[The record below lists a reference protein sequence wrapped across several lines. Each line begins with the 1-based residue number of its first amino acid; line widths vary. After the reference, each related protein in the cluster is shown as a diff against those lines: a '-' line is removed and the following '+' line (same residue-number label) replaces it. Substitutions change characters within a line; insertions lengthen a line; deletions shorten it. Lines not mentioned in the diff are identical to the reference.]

1 MTPRSLLRLL
11 PVLLLAALAG
21 AAASQDAPVRPTP
34 PTPGAI
40 RRPNMPGGPRPG
52 GGAIN
57 AAPNGAPGRGGA
69 RPVTQPDGHG
79 AMPVIPY
86 DDSENALNFQDASA
100 DLVIMEYALRTGRT
114 IIKDPKVPQVNI
126 TLRSNPDSPLS
137 DEDYL
142 KAIET
147 ALNFNG
153 IALEPEGEKFLR
165 VLPFTDFVRS
175 TLTLEL
181 PGDGGTNAP
190 PARPGSFVTRVV
202 QLKHIGIAE
211 AQPLINGLIRQGSQ
225 IQTIERANAILIT
238 DSADNVDRIEKLL
251 TFLDR
256 PAVTLE
262 EVIVRHIKNAKAA
275 DIKSRLDEL
284 VKATQGDEQSS
295 SKQNAVQERTSGAP
309 GVERRP
315 LPPGVTFRGRPREEA
330 SPAAPTTETIAS
342 TLDEAARGIIRGKVT
357 IVADERTNMLFI
369 LTRPENMVFF
379 DKMIEE
385 LDIPTAP
392 ENLAEVIRLEHAVAK
407 DVATL
412 LNDWISKRKTS
423 DDDARPGVRRD
434 DGDKADAASPA
445 SRNRVSP
452 TAETRARI
460 GQLDSENISILADER
475 SNALLVT
482 AGSEADLATLKNII
496 AQVDIQLAQVAI
508 ETVMIALS
516 FDDTVSTGIDWVQR
530 AMLNSTGNGGPSY
543 AFASAG
549 GGGTITPRSA
559 PGLTTTEGL
568 SSISGGGVTGWFT
581 FFDWNLDLVV
591 RAVKS
596 DSRARLMS
604 APLIVTLDN
613 KEAVLEATK
622 RIYWSEGSTHYTSSD
637 YYSDNIKNEDVG
649 IKLTVT
655 PRINKS
661 GFISLTIN
669 QEIQDAEGTTA
680 ITSNDRTSEFPNLTT
695 RKMGADVS
703 VQSGQTV
710 VLGGLTQNSVSKT
723 QSKVPILGDIPLLGW
738 LFRSET
744 DKQTRTELIVF
755 ITPRVLNTPMQIE
768 DFTRGMKAGLDTDGV
783 WDPTKSIS
791 RLADPID
798 ERTARRVQER
808 GRQTVAPPQYPL
820 TGFLTGLND
829 ETNLPDGVPES
840 GPIREAREKAE
851 AAGTVPYVHFSD
863 VDRDGPAFLTGQ
875 PFVPPTLGEDSTDGV
890 IAPLTPETAPALP
903 PPETEPEPAPEPAPE
918 PEPETAEPAE
928 TEAAEPTPAEPAE
941 TGTEI
946 DEPEI
951 EGPEIEPAAEPVE

>member
-1 MTPRSLLRLL
+1 MKLRTLRLL
-11 PVLLLAALAG
+11 PAFLLAALAG
-21 AAASQDAPVRPTP
+21 AAAAQEAPAVTRPTP

-40 RRPNMPGGPRPG
+40 RRPNPPGARPGAANPGGSGGSGRPQ
-52 GGAIN
+52 
-57 AAPNGAPGRGGA
+57 A

-86 DDSENALNFQDASA
+86 DESDNALNFQDASA

-114 IIKDPKVPQVNI
+114 PIKDPKVPQVNI
-126 TLRSNPDSPLS
+126 TLRSTPDNPLT
-137 DEDYL
+137 DEEYL
-142 KAIET
+142 AAIET

-165 VLPFTDFVRS
+165 VLPFTDFSRS

-181 PGDGGTNAP
+181 PGDGATNAP
-190 PARPGSFVTRVV
+190 AARPGSFVTRVV
-202 QLKHIGIAE
+202 ELKYNSVSE
-211 AQPLINGLIRQGSQ
+211 VQPVINGLIRQGSQ
-225 IQTIERANAILIT
+225 IQTLERNNSIMIT
-238 DSADNVDRIEKLL
+238 DSADNVARIERLL
-251 TFLDR
+251 TYLDR

-262 EVIVRHIKNAKAA
+262 EVIVRHIQNAKAA
-275 DIKSRLDEL
+275 DIKARLEEL
-284 VKATQGDEQSS
+284 VKATQGEEQSS
-295 SKQNAVQERTSGAP
+295 SKANTAVQERTTGAP

-315 LPPGVTFRGRPREEA
+315 LPPGVSFRNRREEA
-330 SPAAPTTETIAS
+330 PAAATPTTETIAS

-357 IVADERTNMLFI
+357 IVADERTNLLFL

-379 DKMIEE
+379 DKMISE

-392 ENLAEVIRLEHAVAK
+392 DNLAEVIRLEHAVAK

-412 LNDWISKRKTS
+412 LNDWISKRKNS
-423 DDDARPGVRRD
+423 DDDAKPGVRRD
-434 DGDKADAASPA
+434 DGDRGSSDTPSPA
-445 SRNRVSP
+445 RTRVAQS
-452 TAETRARI
+452 AETKARI
-460 GQLDSENISILADER
+460 GQLDAENISILADER

-482 AGSEADLATLKNII
+482 AGNDSDMATLKSII
-496 AQVDIQLAQVAI
+496 SAIDIQLAQVAI

-530 AMLNSTGNGGPSY
+530 AMLNSTGNGGPAY

-549 GGGTITPRSA
+549 GGGTTVPRA
-559 PGLTTTEGL
+559 TTGLTTTDGL

-581 FFDWNLDLVV
+581 FFDWNLDLVLK
-591 RAVKS
+591 AVKS

-622 RIYWSEGSTHYTSSD
+622 RIYWSEGATHYTSSD

-661 GFISLTIN
+661 GYISLTIE

-723 QSKVPILGDIPLLGW
+723 QTKVPLLGDIPLLGW

-744 DKQTRTELIVF
+744 DKETRTELVVF
-755 ITPRVLNTPMQIE
+755 ITPRVLNTPEQIE
-768 DFTRGMKAGLDTDGV
+768 DFTRGMKAGMDTAGV

-791 RLADPID
+791 RIADPVNQ
-798 ERTARRVQER
+798 RTARRVLER
-808 GRQTVAPPQYPL
+808 GRNTVAPPQHPL

-829 ETNLPDGVPES
+829 GTNLTEDLPES
-840 GPIREAREKAE
+840 FPIRQTREKAE
-851 AAGTVPYVHFSD
+851 ADGTVPYIHFSD
-863 VDRDGPAFLTGQ
+863 VDAAVRSPGTRP
-875 PFVPPTLGEDSTDGV
+875 ED
-890 IAPLTPETAPALP
+890 PALP
-903 PPETEPEPAPEPAPE
+903 LAPDET
-918 PEPETAEPAE
+918 
-928 TEAAEPTPAEPAE
+928 
-941 TGTEI
+941 
-946 DEPEI
+946 DEPESP
-951 EGPEIEPAAEPVE
+951 EQPDAPAAPDGPEPPADEPPSPEEP

>member
-1 MTPRSLLRLL
+1 MKLRPHRLL
-11 PVLLLAALAG
+11 PALLLAVLAG
-21 AAASQDAPVRPTP
+21 AVVAQDAPAPVRPTP

-52 GGAIN
+52 AVN

-79 AMPVIPY
+79 AVPVIPY
-86 DDSENALNFQDASA
+86 EDSENALNFQDASA

-153 IALEPEGEKFLR
+153 IALEPEGDKFLR

-238 DSADNVDRIEKLL
+238 DSADNVGRIEKLL

-262 EVIVRHIKNAKAA
+262 EVIVRHIRNAKAA
-275 DIKSRLDEL
+275 DIKARLDEL
-284 VKATQGDEQSS
+284 VKATQGDEQTSA
-295 SKQNAVQERTSGAP
+295 KQNTAVQERTTGAP

-315 LPPGVTFRGRPREEA
+315 LPPGVTFRGRNRDEA
-330 SPAAPTTETIAS
+330 PAPAAPTTETIAS

-357 IVADERTNMLFI
+357 IVADERTNMLFL

-412 LNDWISKRKTS
+412 LNDWISKRKAS

-434 DGDKADAASPA
+434 DGDKADSSASPA
-445 SRNRVSP
+445 RTRVAQSP
-452 TAETRARI
+452 ETRARI

-516 FDDTVSTGIDWVQR
+516 FDDSVSTGIDWVQR

-549 GGGTITPRSA
+549 GGGTVTPRSA

-568 SSISGGGVTGWFT
+568 SSISGGGVTSWFT

-622 RIYWSEGSTHYTSSD
+622 RIYWTEGSTHYTSSD

-661 GFISLTIN
+661 GYISLTIE

-723 QSKVPILGDIPLLGW
+723 QTKVPLLGDIPLLGR

-744 DKQTRTELIVF
+744 DKETRTELVVF
-755 ITPRVLNTPMQIE
+755 ITPRVLNTPEQIE
-768 DFTRGMKAGLDTDGV
+768 DFARGVKAGMDTAGV

-791 RLADPID
+791 RLADPVD
-798 ERTARRVQER
+798 QRTARRVLER
-808 GRQTVAPPQYPL
+808 GGETVAPPQHPL

-829 ETNLPDGVPES
+829 GTNLPEEAPVS
-840 GPIREAREKAE
+840 ATIREAREKA
-851 AAGTVPYVHFSD
+851 AAEGTVPYVHFSD
-863 VDRDGPAFLTGQ
+863 ADG
-875 PFVPPTLGEDSTDGV
+875 SNR
-890 IAPLTPETAPALP
+890 LP
-903 PPETEPEPAPEPAPE
+903 PRESPENPENPEDPENPEPPEDPE
-918 PEPETAEPAE
+918 VT
-928 TEAAEPTPAEPAE
+928 
-941 TGTEI
+941 
-946 DEPEI
+946 
-951 EGPEIEPAAEPVE
+951 VEK

>member
-1 MTPRSLLRLL
+1 M
-11 PVLLLAALAG
+11 
-21 AAASQDAPVRPTP
+21 
-34 PTPGAI
+34 
-40 RRPNMPGGPRPG
+40 
-52 GGAIN
+52 
-57 AAPNGAPGRGGA
+57 
-69 RPVTQPDGHG
+69 
-79 AMPVIPY
+79 IPY
-86 DDSENALNFQDASA
+86 EDSENALNFQDASA

-147 ALNFNG
+147 VLNFNG

-165 VLPFTDFVRS
+165 VLPFSDFVRS
-175 TLTLEL
+175 TLTLKL

-190 PARPGSFVTRVV
+190 PARPGSFVSQVV

-251 TFLDR
+251 TYLDR

-275 DIKSRLDEL
+275 DIKARLDEL

-295 SKQNAVQERTSGAP
+295 SKQNTAVQERTTGAP

-315 LPPGVTFRGRPREEA
+315 LPPGVTFRGRQREEA
-330 SPAAPTTETIAS
+330 APAAPTTETIAS

-412 LNDWISKRKTS
+412 LNDWISKRKAS
-423 DDDARPGVRRD
+423 DDDARPGVRRGE
-434 DGDKADAASPA
+434 DGDRSDASAQA
-445 SRNRVSP
+445 SRNRVTPNS
-452 TAETRARI
+452 ETRARI

-549 GGGTITPRSA
+549 GGGTVTPRSTT
-559 PGLTTTEGL
+559 GLTTTDGL

-581 FFDWNLDLVV
+581 FFDWNIDLVL

-604 APLIVTLDN
+604 APMIVTLDN

-622 RIYWSEGSTHYTSSD
+622 RIYWSEGGTRYANSD
-637 YYSDNIKNEDVG
+637 YYTDNIKNEDVG

-655 PRINKS
+655 PRINKT
-661 GFISLTIN
+661 GFISLTIE

-723 QSKVPILGDIPLLGW
+723 QTKVPILGDIPLLGW
-738 LFRSET
+738 LFRSQT

-829 ETNLPDGVPES
+829 VGNLPDEAPES
-840 GPIREAREKAE
+840 DPIREAREKAE

-863 VDRDGPAFLTGQ
+863 VDRAIRNLQ
-875 PFVPPTLGEDSTDGV
+875 AYVPETLGDDAAAGA
-890 IAPLTPETAPALP
+890 IAPLTPGAAPALP
-903 PPETEPEPAPEPAPE
+903 PEP
-918 PEPETAEPAE
+918 
-928 TEAAEPTPAEPAE
+928 
-941 TGTEI
+941 
-946 DEPEI
+946 
-951 EGPEIEPAAEPVE
+951 PAAEPEAEEPAEPNVEPAPAAEPELEIEEAEEPEEDPEAVDEPPDPLDDLDE

>member
-1 MTPRSLLRLL
+1 MKLRSLRLL
-11 PVLLLAALAG
+11 PAFLLAALAG
-21 AAASQDAPVRPTP
+21 AAAAQAPVNRPVA

-40 RRPNMPGGPRPG
+40 RRPTPASSP
-52 GGAIN
+52 AS
-57 AAPNGAPGRGGA
+57 GA
-69 RPVTQPDGHG
+69 RAGSAGGRAAAKPVTQPDGHG

-86 DDSENALNFQDASA
+86 DESENALNFQDASA

-114 IIKDPKVPQVNI
+114 PIKDPKVPQVNI

-137 DEDYL
+137 DEEYL
-142 KAIET
+142 AAIET

-153 IALEPEGEKFLR
+153 IALEPVGEKFLN
-165 VLPFTDFVRS
+165 VLPFTDFSRS
-175 TLTLEL
+175 THTLEL

-190 PARPGSFVTRVV
+190 AASRPGSFVTRVV
-202 QLKHIGIAE
+202 ELKYNSVSE
-211 AQPLINGLIRQGSQ
+211 VQPVINGLIRQGSQ
-225 IQTIERANAILIT
+225 IQTLERNNSIMIT
-238 DSADNVDRIEKLL
+238 DSADNVARIERLL
-251 TFLDR
+251 AYLDR

-262 EVIVRHIKNAKAA
+262 EVIVRHIQNAKAA
-275 DIKSRLDEL
+275 DIKARLEEL
-284 VKATQGDEQSS
+284 VKATQGDEQQSS
-295 SKQNAVQERTSGAP
+295 SKAATAVQERTTGAP
-309 GVERRP
+309 GVERRQ
-315 LPPGVTFRGRPREEA
+315 LPPGVTFRNRRGDDAPA
-330 SPAAPTTETIAS
+330 PAAAPATETIAS

-357 IVADERTNMLFI
+357 IVADERTNLLFL

-379 DKMIEE
+379 DKMISE

-392 ENLAEVIRLEHAVAK
+392 DNLAEVIRLEHAVAK

-412 LNDWISKRKTS
+412 LNDWISKRKNS
-423 DDDARPGVRRD
+423 DDDARPGARRD
-434 DGDKADAASPA
+434 DSENKSEAPSPA
-445 SRNRVSP
+445 RTRVAQS
-452 TAETRARI
+452 AETRARI

-482 AGSEADLATLKNII
+482 AGNDSDMATLKSII
-496 AQVDIQLAQVAI
+496 SAIDIQLAQVAI

-530 AMLNSTGNGGPSY
+530 AMLNSTGNGGPAY

-549 GGGTITPRSA
+549 GGGTATPRSA
-559 PGLTTTEGL
+559 TGLTTTDGL
-568 SSISGGGVTGWFT
+568 ASISGGGVSGWFT

-591 RAVKS
+591 KAVKS

-622 RIYWSEGSTHYTSSD
+622 RIYWSEGGTRYANSD
-637 YYSDNIKNEDVG
+637 YYTDNIKNEDVG

-655 PRINKS
+655 PRINKT
-661 GFISLTIN
+661 GYISLTIE

-723 QSKVPILGDIPLLGW
+723 QTKVPLLGDIPLLGR

-744 DKQTRTELIVF
+744 DKETRTELVVF
-755 ITPRVLNTPMQIE
+755 ITPRVLNTPEQIE
-768 DFTRGMKAGLDTDGV
+768 DFARGVKAGMDTAGV

-791 RLADPID
+791 RLADPVD
-798 ERTARRVQER
+798 QRTARRVLER
-808 GRQTVAPPQYPL
+808 GGETVAPPQHPL

-829 ETNLPDGVPES
+829 GTNLPEEAPVS
-840 GPIREAREKAE
+840 ATIRDAREKA
-851 AAGTVPYVHFSD
+851 AAEGTVPYVHFSD
-863 VDRDGPAFLTGQ
+863 ADG
-875 PFVPPTLGEDSTDGV
+875 SNM
-890 IAPLTPETAPALP
+890 LP
-903 PPETEPEPAPEPAPE
+903 PRESPENPENPENPEVPEPPENPEPPE
-918 PEPETAEPAE
+918 SPEVT
-928 TEAAEPTPAEPAE
+928 
-941 TGTEI
+941 
-946 DEPEI
+946 
-951 EGPEIEPAAEPVE
+951 VEK